1 MRTNIF
7 KTSVI
12 LFSLFSLTACSKP
25 SNQSSNQVEASSA
38 TVVEESA
45 ASETIHPVSEPMENQ
60 KVKSEDATKQALAS
74 YKKEKEDSKCKDY
87 AAAVIYSIDELKSLD
102 YEINSAAETDGLF
115 QVTEI
120 EDLKFLNSKDKSAT
134 YNVKVGVIRGGHVT
148 SSCNVEA
155 IYDDSIGQIEWTIP
169 TACYD
174 F

>member
-74 YKKEKEDSKCKDY
+74 YKKEKEDSKYKDY
-87 AAAVIYSIDELKSLD
+87 AAAVIY
-102 YEINSAAETDGLF
+102 
-115 QVTEI
+115 
-120 EDLKFLNSKDKSAT
+120 
-134 YNVKVGVIRGGHVT
+134 
-148 SSCNVEA
+148 
-155 IYDDSIGQIEWTIP
+155 
-169 TACYD
+169 
-174 F
+174 

>member
-74 YKKEKEDSKCKDY
+74 YKKEKEDSKYKDY

-102 YEINSAAETDGLF
+102 YEIRWCFKKYAD
-115 QVTEI
+115 I
-120 EDLKFLNSKDKSAT
+120 K
-134 YNVKVGVIRGGHVT
+134 
-148 SSCNVEA
+148 
-155 IYDDSIGQIEWTIP
+155 
-169 TACYD
+169 
-174 F
+174 

>member
-7 KTSVI
+7 KISVI
-12 LFSLFSLTACSKP
+12 LFFLASLTACSKP
-25 SNQSSNQVEASSA
+25 SDQSSSQVEASST

-45 ASETIHPVSEPMENQ
+45 ASESITPVSEPIENQ

-74 YKKEKEDSKCKDY
+74 YKKEKEDSKYKDY
-87 AAAVIYSIDELKSLD
+87 GLD

-148 SSCNVEA
+148 SSCNVKA
-155 IYDDSIGQIEWTIP
+155 TYDDTIGQIEWTVP

>member
-74 YKKEKEDSKCKDY
+74 YKKEKEH
-87 AAAVIYSIDELKSLD
+87 
-102 YEINSAAETDGLF
+102 F
-115 QVTEI
+115 
-120 EDLKFLNSKDKSAT
+120 DKSDNMPSCFR
-134 YNVKVGVIRGGHVT
+134 YSSSDT
-148 SSCNVEA
+148 SCQSHPPWV
-155 IYDDSIGQIEWTIP
+155 S
-169 TACYD
+169 
-174 F
+174 

>member
-7 KTSVI
+7 KISVI
-12 LFSLFSLTACSKP
+12 LFFLASLTACSKP
-25 SNQSSNQVEASSA
+25 SDQSSSQVEASST

-45 ASETIHPVSEPMENQ
+45 ASESITPVSEPIENQ

-74 YKKEKEDSKCKDY
+74 YKKEKEDSKYKDY
-87 AAAVIYSIDELKSLD
+87 ELKSLD

-148 SSCNVEA
+148 SSCNVKA
-155 IYDDSIGQIEWTIP
+155 TYDDTIGQIEWTVP